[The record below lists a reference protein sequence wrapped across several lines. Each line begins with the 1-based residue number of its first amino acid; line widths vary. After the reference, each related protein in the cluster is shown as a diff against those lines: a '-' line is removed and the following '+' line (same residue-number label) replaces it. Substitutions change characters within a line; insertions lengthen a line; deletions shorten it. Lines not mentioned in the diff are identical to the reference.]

1 MPDDFYPEPS
11 AREIAIYLNQELQV
25 IILAYGPL
33 LQVRSSLMEN
43 NDVYDVV
50 IVGGGPAGLAAGL
63 YCQRAAVKT
72 VLFEKGLIGGQI
84 AISKEVENYPGVEGI
99 TGFDLA
105 EKLLHHAK
113 GFGLQV
119 EQEEV
124 VAIQAGR
131 DLHTVQLA
139 NGRRVR
145 TTALILAAG
154 GSVRKLGVP
163 GEAEYLGSGVSYC
176 ATCDGFFFRDKTVV
190 VVGGGDTAAEESVY
204 LSKLVKKVYLVHRR
218 GALRAKMVLQNR
230 LRAEPRIEVV
240 WNTVVT
246 SIEGNGREVERVML
260 ENVATGEQ
268 RSLAAEGVFIFI
280 GYDPN
285 RVVVPAEVRTNELG
299 FVITDEKCETSVPG
313 IFAGGDLRQ
322 KFANQIVIAAGDG
335 AVAALAA
342 SRYVELRR
350 A

>member
-1 MPDDFYPEPS
+1 
-11 AREIAIYLNQELQV
+11 
-25 IILAYGPL
+25 
-33 LQVRSSLMEN
+33 MEN
-43 NDVYDVV
+43 NAVYDVV

-113 GFGLQV
+113 AFGLQIV
-119 EQEEV
+119 QEEV
-124 VAIQAGR
+124 VSIHVGR

-139 NGRRVR
+139 NGDRYR

-190 VVGGGDTAAEESVY
+190 VVGGGDTAAEEAVY

-218 GALRAKMVLQNR
+218 DALRAKMVLQDR
-230 LRAEPRIEVV
+230 LRAEPRIEPV
-240 WNTVVT
+240 WNTVVR
-246 SIEGNGREVERVML
+246 SIEGNGGEVERVMI
-260 ENVATGEQ
+260 ENSITGEKKT
-268 RSLAAEGVFIFI
+268 LAVEGVFIFI

-285 RVVVPAEVRTNELG
+285 RIVVPPEVRTNELG
-299 FVITDEKCETSVPG
+299 FVITDEKCETNVPG
-313 IFAGGDLRQ
+313 IFASGDLRQ

-342 SRYVELRR
+342 SRYVELRKVR
-350 A
+350 VPVP

>member
-1 MPDDFYPEPS
+1 
-11 AREIAIYLNQELQV
+11 
-25 IILAYGPL
+25 
-33 LQVRSSLMEN
+33 MEN
-43 NDVYDVV
+43 NGVYDVV

-84 AISKEVENYPGVEGI
+84 AISKVVENYPGVEGI

-119 EQEEV
+119 LQEEV

-139 NGRRVR
+139 NGDRYR

-154 GSVRKLGVP
+154 GSVRKLGIP
-163 GEAEYLGSGVSYC
+163 GETEYLGSGVSYC

-190 VVGGGDTAAEESVY
+190 VIGGGDTAAEEAVY

-218 GALRAKMVLQNR
+218 DALRAKTALQNH
-230 LRAEPRIEVV
+230 LRAEPRIEPI

-246 SIEGNGREVERVML
+246 SIEGNGREVEQAMI
-260 ENVATGEQ
+260 ENVVTGEQ
-268 RSLAAEGVFIFI
+268 RPLAVEGIFIFI

-285 RVVVPAEVRTNELG
+285 NMLVPPEVRTNELG
-299 FVITDEKCETSVPG
+299 FVLTDEKCETNIPG
-313 IFAGGDLRQ
+313 IFVSGDLRQ

-342 SRYVELRR
+342 SRYVELKRPAIR
-350 A
+350 FPDKDL

>member
-1 MPDDFYPEPS
+1 MK
-11 AREIAIYLNQELQV
+11 
-25 IILAYGPL
+25 
-33 LQVRSSLMEN
+33 N
-43 NDVYDVV
+43 NAVYDVYDVV

-105 EKLLHHAK
+105 DKLLHHAK
-113 GFGLQV
+113 AFGLQII
-119 EQEEV
+119 QEEV
-124 VAIQAGR
+124 VSIHVGR

-139 NGRRVR
+139 NGDRYR

-154 GSVRKLGVP
+154 GSVRKLGIP

-190 VVGGGDTAAEESVY
+190 VVGGGDTAAEEAVY
-204 LSKLVKKVYLVHRR
+204 LSKLVKKIYLVHRR
-218 GALRAKMVLQNR
+218 DSLRAKTVLQNR
-230 LRAEPRIEVV
+230 LRAEPRIEPV
-240 WNTVVT
+240 WNTVVR
-246 SIEGNGREVERVML
+246 SIEGNGREVERVMI
-260 ENVATGEQ
+260 ENSITGEKK
-268 RSLAAEGVFIFI
+268 SLAAEGVFIFI

-285 RVVVPAEVRTNELG
+285 RVVVPPEVRTNELG
-299 FVITDEKCETSVPG
+299 FVITDEKCETNVPG
-313 IFAGGDLRQ
+313 IFASGDLRQ

-342 SRYVELRR
+342 SRYVELRKVR
-350 A
+350 VPVP

>member
-1 MPDDFYPEPS
+1 
-11 AREIAIYLNQELQV
+11 
-25 IILAYGPL
+25 
-33 LQVRSSLMEN
+33 MEN
-43 NDVYDVV
+43 NGVYDVV

-84 AISKEVENYPGVEGI
+84 AISKVVENYPGVEGI

-119 EQEEV
+119 IQEEV
-124 VAIQAGR
+124 VAIQTGR

-139 NGRRVR
+139 NGDLYRA
-145 TTALILAAG
+145 TALILAAG

-190 VVGGGDTAAEESVY
+190 VIGGGDTAAEEAVY

-218 GALRAKMVLQNR
+218 DALRAKMALQNH
-230 LRAEPRIEVV
+230 LRAEPRIEPL

-246 SIEGNGREVERVML
+246 SIEGNGREVERVMI
-260 ENVATGEQ
+260 ENVVTGEQ
-268 RSLAAEGVFIFI
+268 RPLTVEGIFIFI

-285 RVVVPAEVRTNELG
+285 NILVPPEVRINELG
-299 FVITDEKCETSVPG
+299 FVITDEKCETNIPG
-313 IFAGGDLRQ
+313 IFVGGDLRQ

-350 A
+350 AREPVSEKNL

>member
-1 MPDDFYPEPS
+1 
-11 AREIAIYLNQELQV
+11 
-25 IILAYGPL
+25 
-33 LQVRSSLMEN
+33 MEN
-43 NDVYDVV
+43 NAVYDVV

-113 GFGLQV
+113 AFGLQIV
-119 EQEEV
+119 QEEV
-124 VAIQAGR
+124 VSIHVGR

-139 NGRRVR
+139 NGDRYR

-190 VVGGGDTAAEESVY
+190 VVGGGDTAAEEAVY

-218 GALRAKMVLQNR
+218 DSLRAKMVLQNR
-230 LRAEPRIEVV
+230 LRAEPRIEPV
-240 WNTVVT
+240 WNTVVR
-246 SIEGNGREVERVML
+246 SIEGNGKEVERVMI
-260 ENVATGEQ
+260 ENSITSEKKT
-268 RSLAAEGVFIFI
+268 LAVEGVFIFI

-285 RVVVPAEVRTNELG
+285 RVVVPPEVRTNELG
-299 FVITDEKCETSVPG
+299 FVITDEKCETNVPG
-313 IFAGGDLRQ
+313 IFASGDLRQ

-342 SRYVELRR
+342 SRYVELRKVSVPVP
-350 A
+350 

>member
-1 MPDDFYPEPS
+1 
-11 AREIAIYLNQELQV
+11 
-25 IILAYGPL
+25 
-33 LQVRSSLMEN
+33 MEN
-43 NDVYDVV
+43 NAVYDVI

-113 GFGLQV
+113 GFGLQIV
-119 EQEEV
+119 QEEV
-124 VAIQAGR
+124 VSIHVGR

-139 NGRRVR
+139 NGDRYR

-154 GSVRKLGVP
+154 GSVRKLGIP

-190 VVGGGDTAAEESVY
+190 VVGGGDTAAEEAVF

-218 GALRAKMVLQNR
+218 DALRANMPLQNR
-230 LRAEPRIEVV
+230 LRAEPRIEPV
-240 WNTVVT
+240 WNTVVR
-246 SIEGNGREVERVML
+246 SIEGNGGEVERVMI
-260 ENVATGEQ
+260 ENSITGEKKT
-268 RSLAAEGVFIFI
+268 LAVEGVFIFI

-285 RVVVPAEVRTNELG
+285 RIVVPPEVRTNELG
-299 FVITDEKCETSVPG
+299 FVITDEKCETNVPG
-313 IFAGGDLRQ
+313 IFASGDLRQ

-342 SRYVELRR
+342 SRYVELWKVRVPVP
-350 A
+350 

>member
-1 MPDDFYPEPS
+1 MVKE
-11 AREIAIYLNQELQV
+11 
-25 IILAYGPL
+25 G
-33 LQVRSSLMEN
+33 SSVMAN
-43 NDVYDVV
+43 NAVYDVV
-50 IVGGGPAGLAAGL
+50 IVGGGPAGLSAGL

-113 GFGLQV
+113 GFGLQII
-119 EQEEV
+119 QEEV
-124 VAIQAGR
+124 VAIKAGR

-139 NGRRVR
+139 NGDLYR
-145 TTALILAAG
+145 TAALILAAG

-190 VVGGGDTAAEESVY
+190 VVGGGDTAAEEAVY
-204 LSKLVKKVYLVHRR
+204 LAKLTRKVYLVHRR
-218 GALRAKMVLQNR
+218 DTLRAKTLLQNR
-230 LRAEPRIEVV
+230 LRAEPRIEPI
-240 WNTVVT
+240 WNTVVR
-246 SIEGNGREVERVML
+246 SIEGTGREVDGVMI
-260 ENVATGEQ
+260 ENVLTGEKK
-268 RSLAAEGVFIFI
+268 SLAVDGVFIFI

-285 RVVVPAEVRTNELG
+285 NSLVPPEVRTNELG
-299 FVITDEKCETSVPG
+299 FVITDEKCETNVPG
-313 IFAGGDLRQ
+313 IFVSGDLRQ

-342 SRYVELRR
+342 SRYVELRKDR
-350 A
+350 EPVPR

>member
-1 MPDDFYPEPS
+1 
-11 AREIAIYLNQELQV
+11 
-25 IILAYGPL
+25 
-33 LQVRSSLMEN
+33 
-43 NDVYDVV
+43 VV

-105 EKLLHHAK
+105 DKLLHHAK
-113 GFGLQV
+113 AFGLQII
-119 EQEEV
+119 QEEV
-124 VAIQAGR
+124 VSIHVGR

-139 NGRRVR
+139 NGDRYR

-154 GSVRKLGVP
+154 GSVRKLGIP

-190 VVGGGDTAAEESVY
+190 VVGGGDTAAEEAVY
-204 LSKLVKKVYLVHRR
+204 LSKLVKKIYLVHRR
-218 GALRAKMVLQNR
+218 DSLRAKTVLQNR
-230 LRAEPRIEVV
+230 LRAEPRIEPV
-240 WNTVVT
+240 WNTVVR
-246 SIEGNGREVERVML
+246 SIEGNGREVERVMI
-260 ENVATGEQ
+260 ENSITGEKK
-268 RSLAAEGVFIFI
+268 SLAAEGVFIFI

-285 RVVVPAEVRTNELG
+285 RVVVPPEVRTNELG
-299 FVITDEKCETSVPG
+299 FVITDEKCETNVPG
-313 IFAGGDLRQ
+313 IFASGDLRQ

-342 SRYVELRR
+342 SRYVELRKVR
-350 A
+350 VPVP